1 MQINDDDDDDD
12 DHHRRS
18 FRGGGLEGLIL
29 RKKIIKIVAN
39 RCHVLKV

>member
-1 MQINDDDDDDD
+1 MMMMMMMMMIIGEV
-12 DHHRRS
+12 S
-18 FRGGGLEGLIL
+18 VGGLEGLIL

>member
-1 MQINDDDDDDD
+1 MMMMMMMMIIIGEV
-12 DHHRRS
+12 S
-18 FRGGGLEGLIL
+18 VGGGLEGLIL